1 MKFAQAMIG
10 LETQDYVAVAVAA
23 EKAGFDSVALSDH
36 VVYPQEFSSPY
47 PYTPDGKPQF
57 DPTWDFPD
65 PWVTIGALAS
75 ATTNLE
81 FFTNVFVLPARNPI
95 NVAKAVGT
103 AAALSGDR
111 VSLGIG
117 AGWLREE
124 FDILEQSFKGR
135 GKRLDEMIEVLHTVW
150 GGGFVEHHGECF
162 DFAPIDMRPAPS
174 RQIPILVGGHSEI
187 ALRRAARNDGWI
199 GVNYSLDELSGY
211 ASQLHE
217 FRREAGRSAEP
228 FEMVVS
234 VRAAPDAST
243 IEKLEELGVT
253 TILTS
258 AWMAAGRPVP
268 TNAEDAIDAI
278 QQYADRWIRP
288 TRAS

>member
-10 LETQDYVAVAVAA
+10 LETKDYVAVAVAA
-23 EKAGFDSVALSDH
+23 ETAGFDSVALSDH

-75 ATTNLE
+75 ATTSLE

-124 FDILEQSFKGR
+124 FDILEQSYT
-135 GKRLDEMIEVLHTVW
+135 LH
-150 GGGFVEHHGECF
+150 H
-162 DFAPIDMRPAPS
+162 DMMDN
-174 RQIPILVGGHSEI
+174 IC
-187 ALRRAARNDGWI
+187 
-199 GVNYSLDELSGY
+199 
-211 ASQLHE
+211 
-217 FRREAGRSAEP
+217 
-228 FEMVVS
+228 M
-234 VRAAPDAST
+234 
-243 IEKLEELGVT
+243 
-253 TILTS
+253 
-258 AWMAAGRPVP
+258 
-268 TNAEDAIDAI
+268 
-278 QQYADRWIRP
+278 
-288 TRAS
+288 